1 MKTDLKDK
9 VVLVTGASSGIGR
22 ATAVAFGEEG
32 ARVAITFHTDENGA
46 RETARLVAGAGGT
59 PLVVRYDLAD
69 ERSIRDAVS
78 RVAEEWGGI
87 DVLVANAVVWSDAIP
102 RPGRPV
108 PRFEDVPAKQWQE
121 VLRTSVEAVF
131 HTVQAVLP
139 VMRGRDWGRVVLV
152 GAGLADAGK
161 PGAGA
166 YGAGKSA
173 LFGLMR
179 SLAWELGPEGILVN
193 MAVPGQTATETVR
206 ANVPAGFLEEKG
218 KTLPSGRMSVPRDVA
233 NAVVFLGSAANG
245 NTHGETLRI
254 TGGA

>member
-1 MKTDLKDK
+1 MKTDLRDK

-22 ATAVAFGEEG
+22 ATAVAYGAEG
-32 ARVAITFHTDENGA
+32 ARVALTYHSNEAGA
-46 RETARLVAGAGGT
+46 KETARLVDEAGGT

-69 ERSIRDAVS
+69 ERSVRDAVG
-78 RVAEEWGGI
+78 RVAAEWGGI
-87 DVLVANAVVWSDAIP
+87 DVLVGNAVVWGEAIP

-108 PRFEDVPAKQWQE
+108 PRFEDVPPEQWQE
-121 VLRTSVEAVF
+121 VLHTTVDALF
-131 HTVQAVLP
+131 HTLQQVLP
-139 VMRGRDWGRVVLV
+139 LMRGRPWGRVVLI
-152 GAGLADAGK
+152 GAGLADTGK

-173 LFGLMR
+173 LYGLVR

-193 MAVPGQTATETVR
+193 MVVPGQTLTETVR
-206 ANVPAGFLEEKG
+206 ANVPAAFLAEKG
-218 KTLPSGRMSVPRDVA
+218 KSLPSGRMSAPEDVA

-245 NTHGETLRI
+245 NTHGETLRV

>member
-1 MKTDLKDK
+1 MRTELQDK
-9 VVLVTGASSGIGR
+9 VVLVTGATSGIGR
-22 ATAVAFGEEG
+22 ATAVACAEEG
-32 ARVAITFHTDENGA
+32 ARVAITYHTREDA
-46 RETARLVAGAGGT
+46 AHETARLVTEAGGT

-69 ERSIRDAVS
+69 ERSVRDAVS

-87 DVLVANAVVWSDAIP
+87 DVLVANAVVWSEAIP

-121 VLRTSVEAVF
+121 VLHTSVEAVF

-139 VMRGRDWGRVVLV
+139 HMRGREWGRVVLI
-152 GAGLADAGK
+152 GAGLADTGK

-206 ANVPAGFLEEKG
+206 ANVPPGFLEEKG
-218 KTLPSGRMSVPRDVA
+218 RTLPSGRMSEPRDVA
-233 NAVVFLGSAANG
+233 RAVVFLGSAANG
-245 NTHGETLRI
+245 NINGETLRI

>member
-1 MKTDLKDK
+1 MRTDLRDK

-22 ATAVAFGEEG
+22 ATAVTYGEEG
-32 ARVAITFHTDENGA
+32 ARVAITYHTDEEGA
-46 RETARLVAGAGGT
+46 RETARLVAEAGGT
-59 PLVVRYDLAD
+59 PLVVRYDLTD
-69 ERSIRDAVS
+69 EQSIRDAVG

-139 VMRGRDWGRVVLV
+139 LMRGRDWGRIVLI
-152 GAGLADAGK
+152 GAGLADTGK

-206 ANVPAGFLEEKG
+206 ANVPASFLEEKG
-218 KTLPSGRMSVPRDVA
+218 KTLPSGRMSVPQDVA